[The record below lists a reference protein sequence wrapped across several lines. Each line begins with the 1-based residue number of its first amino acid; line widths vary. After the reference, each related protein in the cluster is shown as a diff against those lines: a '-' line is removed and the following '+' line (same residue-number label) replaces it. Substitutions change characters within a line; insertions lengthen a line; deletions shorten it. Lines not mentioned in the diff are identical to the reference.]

1 MPRFRIAWVMVAVA
15 IAAFDFGAIR
25 AMFGSPM
32 GHSLLLGALPMAN
45 VLAVGILVG
54 QQRPGSRPFLLGFE
68 VFGAMALA
76 FYVVAFAWFFPESH
90 KLVGSYLAPWL
101 GLMEEA
107 IGRNRPFA
115 FVPIACFGIVV
126 MLGWPQV
133 AFALIGGSLSRRFK
147 APSIPR

>member
-1 MPRFRIAWVMVAVA
+1 MVAVA

-25 AMFGSPM
+25 AMFGSW

-76 FYVVAFAWFFPESH
+76 FYIVAYAWFFPESH
-90 KLVGSYLAPWL
+90 ELVDSYLAPWL
-101 GLMEEA
+101 ELMEKA
-107 IGRNRPFA
+107 IGRNPPFA
-115 FVPIACFGIVV
+115 FVPIVWFGTVL

-133 AFALIGGSLSRRFK
+133 AFALIGGSLSRR
-147 APSIPR
+147 ARP

>member
-25 AMFGSPM
+25 AMFGSW

-76 FYVVAFAWFFPESH
+76 FYVVAYAWFFPKSH
-90 KLVGSYLAPWL
+90 ELVDSYLAPWL
-101 GLMEEA
+101 ELMEKA
-107 IGRNRPFA
+107 IGRSSCTVWATQEPAGVSQELRLA
-115 FVPIACFGIVV
+115 GHK
-126 MLGWPQV
+126 
-133 AFALIGGSLSRRFK
+133 LSGKR
-147 APSIPR
+147 IT